1 MSNGGARV
9 ARLSIFFDKVLRGKQ
24 TLTTPSQNSQFL
36 EALCLQPDPAA
47 CIDKIIANKE
57 GLASL
62 RVAFRSDLSPAFL
75 NGRAT
80 DALLYLQEPEIKTIS
95 SGKFLTKV
103 LQAIVDP
110 PIFWNAFVEAFKA
123 KQLSEKGQK
132 CFVWL
137 LLQLIL
143 IPSDVVS
150 PYVPLAEELLPL
162 FLTSPHLEVRKIG
175 QTVKNSISVASTSPV
190 AIAKDDIRPGGRHDN
205 DFPDFREIAILP
217 TADELASKEASFL
230 RPSSALDDPS
240 TEEHREALYLD
251 NQFRLM
257 REDMI
262 YEMREELQIALGKQK
277 GRKHRG
283 MVVDGMK
290 MIGVN
295 LGDDCRRSKWAI
307 VFKCSADF
315 PQLQKIKDVAK
326 RKTYLQKDNN
336 KLLKHQSLT
345 TLLLDG
351 EVSAFP
357 SVRRDE
363 GLLAK
368 NPPEIVLE
376 FEGETAIR
384 NFLLKIKSAKRIKLI
399 QIDVAVFSYEPILNT
414 LKRMKV
420 LPLAQEL
427 LFWKPGSELSQPSQP
442 SSLQSAIQSF
452 EYNPGQDLQTVLS
465 LDKKI
470 ILDKAQAMSLLSGL
484 KQNVSI
490 IQGPPGTGKS
500 FIGALLAKFIHD
512 FSEQKI
518 LVVCYTNHALDQFL
532 EDLLDIGIPMEHMV
546 RLGGKFTARTEP
558 MVLHKQPRTFKFGRG
573 DNTIINE
580 LKADIAVRATS
591 LPESFKRYLNSAIR
605 NDALLAYLEFEEPNF
620 FDAFQVPLSEDG
632 MSTVGGKGRTVDEFF
647 LLERWKSGQN
657 AGIFMNEGNVKAARE
672 IWNMSPETRRSH
684 QANWEEAIRKDEIE
698 DLYRLARTYNS
709 LLDELDRKFSERNT
723 FVLQSKRIIG
733 CTTTAAAKYGV
744 DIQSAAPDVVLV
756 EEAGEILESHV
767 ITALGNAAK
776 QLILIGDH
784 KQLRPKVN
792 NYKLTVEKGEGYDL
806 NRSLF
811 ERLVLRGYPH
821 HTLVAQHRM
830 RPEISALI
838 RHLTYPDLLDASKT
852 QDRPHLRGIQDD
864 VVFIN
869 HSYPE
874 DNNLQI
880 ADRHDSGS
888 KSSKQNTYEAR
899 MVLKIVKYLA
909 QQGYGT
915 DKMVVLTPY
924 LGQLQKLRSE
934 LKEDTDPVLND
945 LDSYDLIRAGL
956 LTPGAAKS
964 TKKSLRLATIDNYQ
978 GEESDIVVVSLTRSN
993 PNNDIGFMFAPERLN
1008 VLLSRARNA
1017 LIMIGNSDTFTNA
1030 KKGKELWR
1038 SLFDLL
1044 KGQNHIYDGLPVRC
1058 ERHPDRTALL
1068 SKEHQFETHCPDG
1081 GCSEPCGAQLRCGQH
1096 VCPSKCHQL
1105 YDHSKMA
1112 CHEIIPR
1119 QCPKGHNQSYK
1130 CSQGPAAALD
1140 PCKKCERDAKAAEAK
1155 RQKDFERQKKRD
1167 EEEAEHLRQMKE
1179 INDKLAEEQQLLRDT
1194 QIKEAREN
1202 QIRQRI
1208 QDLKDAAT
1216 LRQNF
1221 SSKPLSPTPSN
1232 DAPRPSVVSPT
1243 PSSPTPSNNS
1253 PRPNDVS
1260 ATNGS
1265 GTAPPISKSTTPAQG
1280 MNDASQA
1287 SQGPK
1292 KVAPSVASS
1301 KHRSGIATSNPSIIS
1316 QSKAEAN
1323 WQYQKD
1329 FEGANNQYIDA
1340 IMDMIG
1346 LEEVKAQILRIKD
1359 KIDVSKR
1366 QNTDMSKER
1375 FNIVFLGNPGTGK
1388 TTVARH
1394 YAKFLASLQILPGL
1408 AFEETTGS
1416 RLTDDG
1422 VRGAKKL
1429 IEGVISAGG
1438 GAIFVDE
1445 AYQLTTEH
1453 NSQGSQVLDFLL
1465 AEMEN
1470 NVGRIVFILAG
1481 YNKQMEKFFEHNPG
1495 LTSRVPYRLQFG
1507 DYKDNELMT
1516 MLEKN
1521 LHKKYAGRL
1530 KVEDGI
1536 RGLYGRIAIRRLGR
1550 GRGKEGFGNARAL
1563 ENTLSKITER
1573 QAERVQRERRTG
1585 HRPDDLLFI
1594 KEDLIGPDPSEA
1606 LVQSES
1612 WTKLKGL
1619 TGLASVKSSIQG
1631 LCDMIQLNYE
1641 RELQEKEPLQLSLN
1655 RVFLGSPGTG
1665 KTTVAKLYGK
1675 ILADLG
1681 LLSNGEVVI
1690 KNPSDFIGSVL
1701 GESEKN
1707 TKGILATTIGKVLI
1721 IDEAYGLYGGG
1732 SGNGKSSDSF
1742 KTAVIDTI
1750 VAEVQS
1756 TPGEDRC
1763 VLLLG
1768 YKQQIVEM
1776 FQNVNP
1782 GLSRRFAIEDAFN
1795 FDDFS
1800 TDELRKILDSKLE
1813 DQDLQATDEAKKVAL
1828 EVLSR
1833 SKIRPNFGNAGEVE
1847 NLLGKAKANYM
1858 SRTGGTRPF
1867 PDTIF
1872 QPADFDPD
1880 FDRGS
1885 HADANLDELFK
1896 DVVGCVDVVDK
1907 LREYQKTASAGRH
1920 RGEDVRDLIPTN
1932 FVFKGPPGT
1941 GKTTTAR
1948 KMGQVYFDMGF
1959 LSRPDVTECSA
1970 SDIIG
1975 QYVGHT
1981 GPLVR
1986 KMFDK
1991 ALGQVLFIDEA
2002 YRLRDGSFAREAI
2015 DEIVDLLTQDRIK
2028 GKIVVILAGYDEDIN
2043 QLLSV
2048 NRGLSSRFP
2057 EEIVFQNLRPEECLE
2072 ILRKQ
2077 LKVKKVVL
2085 SGLDDPASGISVQL
2099 ANIFEAW
2106 SHLRSWGNARDV
2118 ITTSQKMISFA
2129 LRHSSVDENAE
2140 LLLDPVYAVTC
2151 LQELFEGRQDRSSN
2165 VPKPSKRFPSGPVP
2179 PTQVR
2184 DPNTASPPNISTS
2197 SATKAKPAKPK
2208 PAPIK
2213 KDVPEEV
2220 DARDPGVSDA
2230 VWNQLQF
2237 DKAAEVEAAKRQE
2250 EDIRKA
2256 EEEVAEAIRKEAEE
2270 RERAN
2275 QLALA
2280 AARERDFLKQ
2290 QELKRQREAQRL
2302 KDLRAREERAR
2313 REAALEAQ
2321 REAEEKARKE
2331 EQKAQTKLREM
2342 GVCVAGFHWIKQPH
2356 GYRCAGGTHYIS
2368 NAQLGL

>member
-1 MSNGGARV
+1 MSNDGGRV
-9 ARLSIFFDKVLRGKQ
+9 ARLSKLFDNVLRGRQ
-24 TLTTPSQNSQFL
+24 TLTYPSQYSQFL
-36 EALCLQPDPAA
+36 EAFCLQPDPPV
-47 CIDKIIANKE
+47 CIDKIIASNV
-57 GLASL
+57 GLSSL
-62 RVAFRSDLSPAFL
+62 QNAFWSNISLPFL
-75 NGRAT
+75 NGSAT
-80 DALLYLQEPEIKTIS
+80 DALLYLQAPRIKTIS
-95 SGKFLTKV
+95 SGQFLTKI
-103 LQAIVDP
+103 LQAIAEP
-110 PIFWNAFVEAFKA
+110 PIFWNAFVGAFKA

-132 CFVWL
+132 CFAWL

-143 IPSDVVS
+143 IPSEVVS

-162 FLTSPHLEVRKIG
+162 FIASPHLDVRNIAHNI
-175 QTVKNSISVASTSPV
+175 KNTISVASASAV
-190 AIAKDDIRPGGRHDN
+190 AITKDDVRPGGRHDN
-205 DFPDFREIAILP
+205 DFPDFRDVAILP
-217 TADELASKEASFL
+217 TADELASTEAPFL
-230 RPSSALDDPS
+230 RPGAALDDPS

-262 YEMREELQIALGKQK
+262 HEMREELQIALGKQK
-277 GRKHRG
+277 GRRHRG
-283 MVVDGMK
+283 TVVDGME
-290 MIGVN
+290 IVGVS
-295 LGDDCRRSKWAI
+295 LGDDNRRSKWAI
-307 VFKCSADF
+307 VFQCFADF
-315 PQLQKIKDVAK
+315 PELQRIKGLAK
-326 RKTYLQKDNN
+326 RKTSLQKDNN
-336 KLLKHQSLT
+336 KLLRHQSLT
-345 TLLLDG
+345 SLLVDG
-351 EVSAFP
+351 DVLAFP
-357 SVRRDE
+357 SVRREED
-363 GLLAK
+363 LLAK

-376 FEGETAIR
+376 FEGEISIR
-384 NFLLKIKSAKRIKLI
+384 NFLLKMKTAKHVKLI
-399 QIDVAVFSYEPILNT
+399 QIEAAVFSYEPILNT

-427 LFWKPGSELSQPSQP
+427 LFWKDGSELSRPSQP
-442 SSLQSAIQSF
+442 SALQSAIQSF
-452 EYNPGQDLQTVLS
+452 ERNPGQDLRGVLS
-465 LDKKI
+465 LGKSI
-470 ILDKAQAMSLLSGL
+470 ILDDAQATSLLSGL
-484 KQNVSI
+484 KQNVSL

-512 FSEQKI
+512 FSDQKI

-532 EDLLDIGIPMEHMV
+532 EDLLNVGIPIGNMV
-546 RLGGKFTARTEP
+546 RIGGKSTARTDP
-558 MVLHKQPRTFKFGRG
+558 MLLQKQPCTFRFGRG

-605 NDALLAYLEFEEPNF
+605 NDVLLAYLEFEEPVFHN
-620 FDAFQVPLSEDG
+620 AFQVPISEDG
-632 MSTVGGKGRTVDEFF
+632 MSVVGGKGRKVDQFY
-647 LLERWKSGQN
+647 LLHRWRTGQN
-657 AGIFMNEGNVKAARE
+657 AGIFMRSGNVKAAAE
-672 IWNMSPETRRSH
+672 IWNMSSEMRRSLL
-684 QANWEEAIRKDEIE
+684 ANWEEAIRKDQIE
-698 DLYRLARTYNS
+698 DLYKLARTYNC
-709 LLDELDRKFSERNT
+709 LLDELQLKFRERDG
-723 FVLQSKRIIG
+723 FVLRSKRIIG
-733 CTTTAAAKYGV
+733 CTTTAAAKYGIA
-744 DIQSAAPDVVLV
+744 IQSATPDVVLV

-767 ITALGNAAK
+767 VTALGTAAK

-792 NYKLTVEKGEGYDL
+792 NYRLTVEKGEGYDL

-811 ERLVLRGYPH
+811 ERLVLKGYPH
-821 HTLVAQHRM
+821 QVLVAQHRM

-852 QDRPHLRGIQDD
+852 QGRPHLRGIQDD

-869 HSYPE
+869 HGHPE
-874 DNNLQI
+874 DDNPQI
-880 ADRHDSGS
+880 ADRRDLGS

-924 LGQLQKLRSE
+924 LGQLHKLRRE
-934 LKEDTDPVLND
+934 LQEDTDPVLND

-956 LTPGAAKS
+956 LTAGAAKS
-964 TKKSLRLATIDNYQ
+964 AKRSLRLATIDNYQ

-993 PNNDIGFMFAPERLN
+993 PNNDIGFMCAPERLN

-1030 KKGKELWR
+1030 KKGKELWK

-1044 KGQNHIYDGLPVRC
+1044 KGQQHIYDGLPVKC
-1058 ERHPDRTALL
+1058 EQHPDRTALL
-1068 SKEHQFETHCPDG
+1068 STELQFDTLCPDG
-1081 GCSEPCGAQLRCGQH
+1081 GCSEPCGAKLRCGLH

-1112 CHEIIPR
+1112 CHEIIPLR
-1119 QCPKGHNQSYK
+1119 CVPKGHEQSYK
-1130 CSQGPAAALD
+1130 CSESPPLV
-1140 PCKKCERDAKAAEAK
+1140 CKKCERDAKAAEAQ

-1167 EEEAEHLRQMKE
+1167 EEEAEHLRRIKE
-1179 INDKLAEEQQLLRDT
+1179 IGEQLAEQQQLLQDT
-1194 QIKEAREN
+1194 HIKEARRNE
-1202 QIRQRI
+1202 IRQKM
-1208 QDLKDAAT
+1208 QDLQDAAELVRNGT
-1216 LRQNF
+1216 SRPP
-1221 SSKPLSPTPSN
+1221 STTPV
-1232 DAPRPSVVSPT
+1232 DIAAGPSVVS
-1243 PSSPTPSNNS
+1243 
-1253 PRPNDVS
+1253 
-1260 ATNGS
+1260 ATD
-1265 GTAPPISKSTTPAQG
+1265 KSTTTPLASRPSTPAKG
-1280 MNDASQA
+1280 TSDSSRP
-1287 SQGPK
+1287 SQGSE
-1292 KVAPSVASS
+1292 KVTRSVTSS
-1301 KHRSGIATSNPSIIS
+1301 KHRHGVATSNPSVS
-1316 QSKAEAN
+1316 GQSNAEEE

-1329 FEGANNQYIDA
+1329 AEGVSNQAIDA
-1340 IMDMIG
+1340 IMEMVG
-1346 LEEVKAQILRIKD
+1346 LEAVKKQILSIKG

-1375 FNIVFLGNPGTGK
+1375 FNIVLLGNPGTGK

-1394 YAKFLASLQILPGL
+1394 YVKFLASLQVLPGL

-1416 RLTDDG
+1416 RLANDG
-1422 VRGAKKL
+1422 VQGAKKL
-1429 IEGVISAGG
+1429 IEGVINAGG

-1445 AYQLTTEH
+1445 AYQLTGKH
-1453 NSQGSQVLDFLL
+1453 NFQGSQVLDFLL

-1495 LTSRVPYRLQFG
+1495 LPSRVPYRLQFE
-1507 DYKDNELMT
+1507 DYKDEELLL
-1516 MLEKN
+1516 MLEKT

-1563 ENTLSKITER
+1563 ENTLSKISER
-1573 QAERVQRERRTG
+1573 QAERVQRERRAG
-1585 HRPDDLLFI
+1585 HRPDDLLFL

-1606 LVQSES
+1606 IVHSES

-1619 TGLASVKSSIQG
+1619 IGLARVKESIRV
-1631 LCDMIQLNYE
+1631 LYDTIQLNYK
-1641 RELQEKEPLQLSLN
+1641 RELQEQEPMQSPLN

-1681 LLSNGEVVI
+1681 LLSNGEVVV
-1690 KNPSDFIGSVL
+1690 KNPADFVGSAL

-1707 TKGILATTIGKVLI
+1707 TKAILATTVGKVLI

-1732 SGNGKSSDSF
+1732 TTGQQSDPY

-1756 TPGEDRC
+1756 TPGEGRC

-1782 GLSRRFAIEDAFN
+1782 GLSRRFAIEDAFY

-1800 TDELRKILDSKLE
+1800 TDELRQILDFKLK
-1813 DQDLQATDEAKKVAL
+1813 DQDLQATEEAKKVAL
-1828 EVLSR
+1828 EVLNR
-1833 SKIRPNFGNAGEVE
+1833 AKIRPNFGNAGEVE
-1847 NLLGKAKANYM
+1847 NLLTKAKMNYI
-1858 SRTGGTRPF
+1858 SRTRGTQPTVV
-1867 PDTIF
+1867 DTIF
-1872 QPADFDPD
+1872 QSADFDPD

-1885 HADANLDELFK
+1885 HADDNLDNLFK
-1896 DVVGCVDVVDK
+1896 DVVGCDGIVSK
-1907 LREYQKTASAGRH
+1907 LRQYQKTASAGRRKGH
-1920 RGEDVRDLIPTN
+1920 DVRDLIPTS

-1948 KMGQVYFDMGF
+1948 KMGQVYCDMGF

-1970 SDIIG
+1970 SNIIAQYAG
-1975 QYVGHT
+1975 QT
-1981 GPLVR
+1981 GPLVQ
-1986 KMFDK
+1986 KKFDE

-2002 YRLRDGSFAREAI
+2002 YRLKDGVFAKEAI

-2057 EEIVFQNLRPEECLE
+2057 EEIVFQNLLPEECLA
-2072 ILRKQ
+2072 ILSKQ
-2077 LKVKKVVL
+2077 LKKKDVVL
-2085 SGLDDPASGISVQL
+2085 PGLDDETSGTFVQL
-2099 ANIFEAW
+2099 AEIFEAW
-2106 SHLRSWGNARDV
+2106 SQLPSWGNARDV
-2118 ITTSQKMISFA
+2118 ITVSKKMNSLA
-2129 LRHSSVDENAE
+2129 LEHSSDDEDTD
-2140 LLLDPVYAVTC
+2140 LLLDPAYAVTC
-2151 LQELFEGRQDRSSN
+2151 LQEMFAGRQDRSSTL
-2165 VPKPSKRFPSGPVP
+2165 PSPFAPFPFGATPPV
-2179 PTQVR
+2179 QVR
-2184 DPNTASPPNISTS
+2184 DPGTV
-2197 SATKAKPAKPK
+2197 SAPSIRTKTVTKAKPALF
-2208 PAPIK
+2208 K
-2213 KDVPEEV
+2213 KAGPEGV

-2230 VWNQLQF
+2230 VWNQLQM
-2237 DKAAEVEAAKRQE
+2237 DKAAEIEAAKRLE
-2250 EDIRKA
+2250 EDIRRAKEA
-2256 EEEVAEAIRKEAEE
+2256 MAEAVRKEAEE
-2270 RERAN
+2270 QERAR
-2275 QLALA
+2275 QLELA

-2302 KDLRAREERAR
+2302 EELRAREERER
-2313 REAALEAQ
+2313 REAELQAR

-2331 EQKAQTKLREM
+2331 DQKAQAKLRQM
-2342 GVCVAGFHWIKQPH
+2342 GVCVAGYRWIKQDD
-2356 GYRCAGGTHYIS
+2356 GYRCAGGYHFVS
-2368 NAQLGL
+2368 NGDLGL